1 MRAGTIDVR
10 LRLSAGSQNVDE
22 AAIEEM
28 MRTGPIH
35 QDIQRRANNVA
46 DYMRA
51 NCPVK
56 TGKLLGTIRTEDAGV
71 SVDATAGR
79 AGETPYLGYQM
90 YGTSPH
96 EIRARGGG
104 MLSFYWEKHGVQFV
118 GRRVNHPG
126 NRATRFV
133 QDSVQA
139 AAD

>member
-1 MRAGTIDVR
+1 MAARIEVKLKA
-10 LRLSAGSQNVDE
+10 SAGRQNVNE
-22 AAIEEM
+22 GAIEEIK
-28 MRTGPIH
+28 RSPGVQRDIH
-35 QDIQRRANNVA
+35 RRADNVA
-46 DYMRA
+46 AYMRA

-56 TGKLLGTIRTEDAGV
+56 TGKLLSTIRTEDAGV

-96 EIRARGGG
+96 EIRAHGRNLG
-104 MLSFYWEKHGVQFV
+104 FFWEKRGVQFV
-118 GRRVNHPG
+118 GPRVSHPG

-133 QDSVQA
+133 QDSVRA

>member
-1 MRAGTIDVR
+1 MAGRIEVR
-10 LRLSAGSQNVDE
+10 LHASAGDQNVDE
-22 AAIEEM
+22 AAIAEM
-28 MRTGPIH
+28 VRSGPIH
-35 QDIQRRANNVA
+35 QDIQRRADKVA

-56 TGKLLGTIRTEDAGV
+56 TGKLLGTIRTEDAGE

-96 EIRARGGG
+96 VISAHGKA
-104 MLSFYWEKHGVQFV
+104 LSFFWENRGVQFV
-118 GRRVNHPG
+118 GPRVRHPG
-126 NRATRFV
+126 NAANRFV

-139 AAD
+139 AAG

>member
-1 MRAGTIDVR
+1 MAGRIDVR
-10 LRLSAGSQNVDE
+10 IKAGYGSQNVDE

-28 MRTGPIH
+28 VRSGPIH
-35 QDIQRRANNVA
+35 RDIERRAGKVA

-56 TGKLLGTIRTEDAGV
+56 TGRLLSTIRTEDAGV
-71 SVDATAGR
+71 SVDAIAGR

-96 EIRARGGG
+96 EIRGHGRD
-104 MLSFYWEKHGVQFV
+104 LNFFWEKRGVQFIGPKV
-118 GRRVNHPG
+118 SHPG
-126 NRATRFV
+126 NRANRFV